1 MINLSAIN
9 SGWILFVQDRE
20 AFDHLVLCHDLSVH
34 HDTEVDRQISRI
46 VRVNG

>member
-1 MINLSAIN
+1 MINISAIN

-20 AFDHLVLCHDLSVH
+20 AFNDLVFCHDLSVH
-34 HDTEVDRQISRI
+34 HDTEVNSQVGGV